1 MFSVGQNAT
10 LTQDKVN
17 ANFVFLTVVDTQS
30 HRHISNDI
38 KKNFAKGKPQ
48 SLGFVLQAGKC
59 HLNSTHIHKCSF
71 DHILLFDSLHVLI
84 CYLMFI
90 VLFCVPIRIGFLP
103 VLFK

>member
-1 MFSVGQNAT
+1 MFSIGQNVT

-38 KKNFAKGKPQ
+38 KKIFRHSETTKSG
-48 SLGFVLQAGKC
+48 VGKC

-71 DHILLFDSLHVLI
+71 DDILLFDSLHVLI
-84 CYLMFI
+84 CYLRFI